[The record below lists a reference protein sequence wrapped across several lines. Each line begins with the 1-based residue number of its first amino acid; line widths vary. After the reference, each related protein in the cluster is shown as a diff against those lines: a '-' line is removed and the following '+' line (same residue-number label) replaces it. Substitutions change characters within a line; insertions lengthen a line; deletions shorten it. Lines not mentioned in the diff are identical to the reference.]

1 MSEEASLPDAVR
13 ELAATSANV
22 KNTSQALKELKVR
35 EKALKSIV
43 QKLMGEQE
51 LDVVNVRS
59 GEKFRRQKRKSKGG
73 LTKNVIR
80 KVLMEYFDD
89 NEDEVNR
96 IMEKMEEARTVK
108 EREILSIT
116 RPKQAN

>member
-1 MSEEASLPDAVR
+1 MAEEASLPDAVR

-22 KNTSQALKELKVR
+22 KNAAQALKELKIR
-35 EKALKSIV
+35 EKALKAVV
-43 QKLMGEQE
+43 QKLMAGQE

-73 LTKNVIR
+73 LTKDVIR
-80 KVLMEYFDD
+80 KVLMDYLDD

-96 IMEKMEEARTVK
+96 LMEKMEESRTVK

-116 RPKQAN
+116 RPKQAS